1 MIKNKRKGREK
12 FSEITIAVLY
22 AWSILGE
29 PKRTREA
36 QRFQENLD
44 YQEL

>member
-1 MIKNKRKGREK
+1 MTKSKRKRKEK

-22 AWSILGE
+22 AWSILGG
-29 PKRTREA
+29 PKKTREA
-36 QRFQENLD
+36 QRFQANQG